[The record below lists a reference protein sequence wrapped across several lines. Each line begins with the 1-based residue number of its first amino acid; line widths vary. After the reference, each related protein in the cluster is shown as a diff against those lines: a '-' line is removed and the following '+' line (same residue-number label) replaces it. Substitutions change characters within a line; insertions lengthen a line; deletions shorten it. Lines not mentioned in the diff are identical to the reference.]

1 MPNYSPQPVHPGNL
15 ARVYRKLH
23 SPLNIPMYSVNRGPS
38 LWLSPYVEKNQRP
51 HPTKELSVH
60 SGLNQMSPECTVVQV
75 LSPILSIFQGVEV
88 DPQPRLVLNAVTS
101 VSHLISLTRESTQAK
116 SPSYSLSWVENQ
128 DNSPF
133 QLFSAIDTPVST
145 CSELE
150 LLPLLKTDHS
160 SKPHL
165 PKDISCKHTQ

>member
-1 MPNYSPQPVHPGNL
+1 
-15 ARVYRKLH
+15 
-23 SPLNIPMYSVNRGPS
+23 MYSVNRGPS
-38 LWLSPYVEKNQRP
+38 LWLPPYAEKNQWP

-60 SGLNQMSPECTVVQV
+60 SGLNQVSPECTAVQV
-75 LSPILSIFQGVEV
+75 LSPIMSICQGVEV
-88 DPQPRLVLNAVTS
+88 DPQPHLLLNTVTS
-101 VSHLISLTRESTQAK
+101 VNHLVSLTRESTQPK

-133 QLFSAIDTPVST
+133 QLFSAIGTPVST

-150 LLPLLKTDHS
+150 LLPLLKADHS

-165 PKDISCKHTQ
+165 PKNISCKHTQ